1 MKWQFVSLLTAAV
14 LLAAGGELLA
24 SEDDP
29 VADLRAFIA
38 VPVKDRMESALGAG
52 DLRFLGVYGY
62 AHEVPGVPK
71 SESDRISKNG
81 ILPIPGTSDALV
93 SEEHAI
99 LNDEAREY
107 ASQYNALLLGH
118 VKPRAT

>member
-1 MKWQFVSLLTAAV
+1 MKWHFVPLLAGAV

-29 VADLRAFIA
+29 VAELRAFIA
-38 VPVKDRMESALGAG
+38 VPVKDRLESALEAG

-62 AHEVPGVPK
+62 ALEVPGVSN
-71 SESDRISKNG
+71 SETDRISKNG
-81 ILPIPGTSDALV
+81 VLPIPGTSDALV
-93 SEEHAI
+93 SEEHGA

-107 ASQYNALLLGH
+107 AAQYNGLLLGH
-118 VKPRAT
+118 VKQRAP